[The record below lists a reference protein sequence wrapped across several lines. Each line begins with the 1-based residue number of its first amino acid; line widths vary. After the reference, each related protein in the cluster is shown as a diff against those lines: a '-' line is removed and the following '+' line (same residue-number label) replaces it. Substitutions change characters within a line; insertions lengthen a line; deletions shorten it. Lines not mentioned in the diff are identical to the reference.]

1 MNILT
6 EDEGVEVSGLLG
18 HGGLFKTAGVGQKL
32 MAAALNIPIS
42 VMESAGE
49 GGAWGIALLAAYSV
63 VKSPDETLDDY
74 LNKKIF
80 ANSEIKTINPDPDDV
95 KGFASYLLRY
105 KAALKVE
112 KTAVEVL

>member
-1 MNILT
+1 
-6 EDEGVEVSGLLG
+6 
-18 HGGLFKTAGVGQKL
+18 

-63 VKSPDETLDDY
+63 IKAPGETLEDF

-80 ANSEIKTINPDPDDV
+80 ASSEITTITPNPADV
-95 KGFASYLLRY
+95 KGFEEYLERY
-105 KAALKVE
+105 RSALKVE
-112 KTAVEVL
+112 QTAVEAL